1 MQLRPYQIDIT
12 TRTRQAMQE
21 GNRCVLI
28 QLCTGGGKTLLT
40 AKMLQTAAQKNI
52 PSIFICHRRELIK
65 QTHIAFNGLNI
76 GHGII
81 GAGFPFSSRPMVQ
94 IASIQTLKNKLH
106 KIRKPGLVV
115 FDECHHQSAKSWETV
130 YNAFPD
136 AYIIGLTA
144 TPARLDGSGLGKYYS
159 VMVQGPTMQELIDQG
174 YLSNYKIF
182 APSNVDVSKIHSRV
196 GDYVTSELASA
207 IDKPTITGDAI
218 NEYKKLANGKRAI
231 VRGVSIEHSKHI
243 AKQFNDAGIT
253 AQHVDG
259 TTPHEIRDLAMESFR
274 RGDTLILSNVE
285 LFAEGLDVPA
295 VECVIDLR
303 PTKSL
308 ILYLQFIGR
317 ALRPMENKIAIII
330 DHAGNTARHGL
341 PCDDREWDL
350 QGRDKK
356 SKTDTGPMIRLC
368 PQCFFACNSWR
379 KECPECKHQFTVQSR
394 EVDHKEGELTEV
406 DVQAIRK
413 NKRMEEGKC
422 KTLEDLIKLGEERGY
437 DKKWAYLRWKVRQPK
452 KVDQW

>member
-1 MQLRPYQIDIT
+1 MILRPYQIDLT
-12 TRTRQAMQE
+12 NQTRQKMQE
-21 GNRCVLI
+21 GYRCVLL
-28 QLCTGGGKTLLT
+28 QLGTGGGKTLLT
-40 AKMLQTAAQKNI
+40 AEMLKTAAQRNI
-52 PSIFICHRRELIK
+52 PSVFICHRRELIK
-65 QTHIAFNGLNI
+65 QTHKAFNDLNI

-81 GAGFPFSSRPMVQ
+81 GAGFPFSARPMVT

-115 FDECHHQSAKSWETV
+115 FDECHHQSAKSWDTV

-144 TPARLDGSGLGKYYS
+144 TPQRLDGSGLGKYYP
-159 VMVQGPTMQELIDQG
+159 VMVQGPSVQELIDQG

-182 APSNVDVSKIHSRV
+182 APSNVDISKVHSRM

-218 NEYKKLANGKRAI
+218 KEYQKYANGKRAI

-243 AKQFNDAGIT
+243 AKQFNDAGIPSS
-253 AQHVDG
+253 HVDG
-259 TTPHEIRDLAMESFR
+259 TTPYEIRDAVMESFR
-274 RGDTLILSNVE
+274 RGDTLILSNVD
-285 LFAEGLDVPA
+285 LFSEGLDVPA

-308 ILYLQFIGR
+308 ILWLQFCGR
-317 ALRPMENKIAIII
+317 ALRPMENKTAIII

-356 SKTDTGPMIRLC
+356 SKEDTGPMIRLC
-368 PQCFFACNSWR
+368 PQCFYACNSWR
-379 KECPECKHQFTVQSR
+379 KECPECRHQFVIQSR

-406 DVQAIRK
+406 DIHAIRK
-413 NKRMEEGKC
+413 SKRMEEGQC
-422 KTLEDLIKLGEERGY
+422 RTLEELEELGRNRGY
-437 DKKWAYLRWKVRQPK
+437 KSGWAGMRWRSRQPK